1 MARKSLTTSLPYV
14 FSVFLNIF
22 QFRFL
27 CSTSIKYCDDY
38 IICYAHE
45 LICFLFV
52 INKKYGIVFCQKHTT
67 EANFEKCSSHYSFS
81 TLGSVFFMPQFFTIY
96 VSPKYNKKSSI
107 NKGFIS
113 SSLLRTPCL

>member
-45 LICFLFV
+45 LTCFLFG
-52 INKKYGIVFCQKHTT
+52 IKKNMVVFGQKHTT
-67 EANFEKCSSHYSFS
+67 EANFEKCSSH
-81 TLGSVFFMPQFFTIY
+81 
-96 VSPKYNKKSSI
+96 
-107 NKGFIS
+107 
-113 SSLLRTPCL
+113 